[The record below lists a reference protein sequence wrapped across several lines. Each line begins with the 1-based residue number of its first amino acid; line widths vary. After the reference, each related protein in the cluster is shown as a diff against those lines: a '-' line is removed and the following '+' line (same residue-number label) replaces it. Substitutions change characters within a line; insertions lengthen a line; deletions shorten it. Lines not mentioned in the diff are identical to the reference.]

1 LDNQIH
7 DLKLL
12 QQVDS
17 DIKTEEDAIAAVPGA
32 IAAIDARAQ
41 EMETELAKS
50 REGLEEAQKERRKL
64 EGELELVKARF
75 SKYQDQLMDVKTN
88 EAYRVMLR
96 EIDAAKAKVAA
107 HEERI
112 LENMLQ
118 ADELE
123 AQCKGGEKE
132 FEVTRGRLEEEK
144 KDLERRSKEAE
155 DRRGGLESERR
166 QIRERIAAEALKTY
180 DRVATMRG
188 VAVCGAREELCLGCR
203 VKVRPQ
209 VFQEI
214 LHGELRQCDSCTRFL
229 FVSEEPDEASL
240 PGAADASPPGA
251 PPSDEPT
258 S

>member
-1 LDNQIH
+1 MDNQIH

-41 EMETELAKS
+41 EMEAALAKS

-64 EGELELVKARF
+64 EGELELVKGRF

-96 EIDAAKAKVAA
+96 EIDAAKADVAA

-166 QIRERIAAEALKTY
+166 QIRERVAAEALKTY

-209 VFQEI
+209 VFLEI
-214 LHGELRQCDSCTRFL
+214 VHGELRQCDSCTRFL

-240 PGAADASPPGA
+240 PGAADASPPGT